1 MIEVQK
7 ILKQHLAKNKKML
20 EEAQKIAK
28 QQKKEFLS
36 FLQIGSEAK
45 APKSAVIFGILKQMK
60 EEFETTLADSRTD
73 EAQATSDF
81 EALKASKTKEI
92 NAGEDQIKQKTE
104 QKADAEELNARSKED
119 HEDTSAQ
126 LAADTKFLA
135 NVQSQCKNFV
145 ADYQARVKARTTE
158 QAAVA
163 ETIGILTSDE
173 AGTAFSKSQ
182 SFLQL
187 SSRTQRRSKS
197 ELARQQANRVLKRV
211 GIKLQAGPQATGAF
225 DEVTKQIETMVA
237 ALKKEQKEEVDKK
250 DYCISELNQNEKQT
264 YDKNHVKTDLETKI
278 DDLNALSQEL
288 NEEIASLKQDIAD
301 MNLEMKRASE
311 NREKENAV
319 FQVTVADQQATQKI
333 LKKALDRLKE
343 VYSAAL
349 LQQTP
354 PVTAKAY
361 SKNAGGSG
369 VVAMVEVISDDSKK
383 VEADALKAENEAQ
396 AGYEE
401 FISDSNASITA
412 ANTES
417 LAQADADS
425 TTASGDLS
433 ATINDLLALG
443 ETAASLHKECDFL
456 LKNFDTR
463 QSKRTEEIEAL
474 MQAKYIFAGAGR

>member
-73 EAQATSDF
+73 EAQAASDF
-81 EALKASKTKEI
+81 AALKASKMKEI
-92 NAGEDQIKQKTE
+92 NAAEDQIKQKTE
-104 QKADAEELNARSKED
+104 HKADAEELNARSKED

-126 LAADTKFLA
+126 LAADTTFLD
-135 NVQSQCKNFV
+135 NVRSQCKNFV
-145 ADYQARVKARTTE
+145 ADYQERVKARTTE
-158 QAAVA
+158 IAAVA
-163 ETIGILTSDE
+163 DTIGILTSDE

-250 DYCISELNQNEKQT
+250 DYCTSELNANEKQT
-264 YDKNHVKTDLETKI
+264 YDKNVIKKDLETKL
-278 DDLNALSQEL
+278 DDLAALSQSL
-288 NEEIASLKQDIAD
+288 NEAIAALKQDI
-301 MNLEMKRASE
+301 
-311 NREKENAV
+311 
-319 FQVTVADQQATQKI
+319 
-333 LKKALDRLKE
+333 
-343 VYSAAL
+343 
-349 LQQTP
+349 
-354 PVTAKAY
+354 
-361 SKNAGGSG
+361 
-369 VVAMVEVISDDSKK
+369 
-383 VEADALKAENEAQ
+383 
-396 AGYEE
+396 
-401 FISDSNASITA
+401 
-412 ANTES
+412 
-417 LAQADADS
+417 
-425 TTASGDLS
+425 
-433 ATINDLLALG
+433 
-443 ETAASLHKECDFL
+443 
-456 LKNFDTR
+456 
-463 QSKRTEEIEAL
+463 
-474 MQAKYIFAGAGR
+474 